1 METQTPGISVI
12 RSFWDHSVAVLDKF
26 ESYHQEDF
34 WKLNT
39 RFSVYPRD
47 IGHWAA
53 SYCKSGYVQYQREF
67 ANIRRCKVLRETRP
81 QAPYS
86 VQMRQNTDQNNSE
99 FGHFLRNEECKYP
112 FNLLI
117 KFMTSV
123 RFFLYQ
129 WFCNMVTIWSGCLH
143 CELRVISCK
152 LSWNRNLWAVFTATS
167 CYELRVELWNSKLQ
181 KSELNLETASYQK
194 FLALFSKLSYLGNT
208 S

>member
-1 METQTPGISVI
+1 MYTQEILDTGQRHIVKLGMFNTKENVEDAKYCVKRVRKLRIQSKCGKIRTRITPN
-12 RSFWDHSVAVLDKF
+12 LDTFYAMK
-26 ESYHQEDF
+26 SA
-34 WKLNT
+34 NT
-39 RFSVYPRD
+39 
-47 IGHWAA
+47 
-53 SYCKSGYVQYQREF
+53 
-67 ANIRRCKVLRETRP
+67 
-81 QAPYS
+81 
-86 VQMRQNTDQNNSE
+86 
-99 FGHFLRNEECKYP
+99 YP